1 MELLNLY
8 IRKYVSVL
16 FVVQTCCIAWRKE
29 ERRLEGCA

>member
-16 FVVQTCCIAWRKE
+16 FVVQTYMAWRKE